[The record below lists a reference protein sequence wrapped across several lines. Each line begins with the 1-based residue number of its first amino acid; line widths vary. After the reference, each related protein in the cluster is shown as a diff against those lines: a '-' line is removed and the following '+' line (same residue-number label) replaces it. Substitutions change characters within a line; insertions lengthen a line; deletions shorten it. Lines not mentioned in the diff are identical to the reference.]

1 LTATTIDTPWGE
13 RVTGVIRCWMG
24 RRWIEIEDSDGQRHI
39 GRLPRGERTFLAV
52 DPATVPGAAELRLD
66 AIARSPDGAA

>member
-24 RRWIEIEDSDGQRHI
+24 RRWIEVEDSDGRRHI
-39 GRLPRGERTFLAV
+39 GREAKALSTVGEAAADQDAGEPLVAGRQ
-52 DPATVPGAAELRLD
+52 PA
-66 AIARSPDGAA
+66 

>member
-24 RRWIEIEDSDGQRHI
+24 RRWIEVEDSDGRRHI
-39 GRLPRGERTFLAV
+39 GREPKALSTV
-52 DPATVPGAAELRLD
+52 DDAEAAQDVGDLLAAERQP
-66 AIARSPDGAA
+66 A